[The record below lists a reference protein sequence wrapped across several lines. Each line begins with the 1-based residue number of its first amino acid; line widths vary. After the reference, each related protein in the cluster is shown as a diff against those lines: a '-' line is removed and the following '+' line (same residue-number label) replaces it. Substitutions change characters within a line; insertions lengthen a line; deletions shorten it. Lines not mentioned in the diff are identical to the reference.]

1 MFGLKLA
8 CIYLLQIL
16 IMKTTTTI
24 LSFLLLISSFVFGQ
38 TPAAAEQDPK
48 AKAILDELSKTTKS
62 YKTIVAEYELVM
74 LNKDKK
80 QTDKQTGKIEVKGNK
95 FRLEIPGNS
104 IVCDGKT
111 VWTHNKD
118 AQEVTIKNF
127 EANND
132 EGLNPSNIFTLYET
146 GYKYKYE
153 KEEKIGANTYH
164 VINLYPTVKPEKKKF
179 HTIKLYVDKVKKQVG
194 EIKMLMKDG
203 GTQTYEIKSL
213 TPNTPLAD
221 NVFVFDTKNFKP
233 DQIVDER
240 DGK

>member
-1 MFGLKLA
+1 
-8 CIYLLQIL
+8 
-16 IMKTTTTI
+16 MKKQTTTI
-24 LSFLLLISSFVFGQ
+24 LSLLLLISSFVFGQ
-38 TPAAAEQDPK
+38 TPTAAEQDPK

-62 YKTIVAEYELVM
+62 YKTISAEYELVM

-80 QTDKQTGKIEVKGNK
+80 QTDKQSGKIQVKGNMFK
-95 FRLEIPGNS
+95 LEIPGNT

-127 EANND
+127 EPNSD

-153 KEEKIGANTYH
+153 KEEKIGANTYN
-164 VINLYPTVKPEKKKF
+164 VINLYPTIKPEKKKF

-213 TPNTPLAD
+213 TPNAALAD